1 MVRNGE
7 QEVIMKEEFFVS
19 FKVFYQHS
27 KERRL
32 EKNLEKSQTGQ
43 PLTIPNTVP
52 ATSSHNVK
60 WEQKNQ
66 QIKNETKSNFLTQ
79 PEQVFQCAVVMVL
92 FSNVVTPCQNFCH
105 HLVGKVSHSNSV
117 LP

>member
-1 MVRNGE
+1 MEYLIVLLQLRSLNGTECEGKMIRNGE
-7 QEVIMKEEFFVS
+7 EEMIMKEVFFVS

-32 EKNLEKSQTGQ
+32 EGNHEKSQTGQ

-52 ATSSHNVK
+52 ATPSHNGK

-66 QIKNETKSNFLTQ
+66 QMKNETNSQFLNPT
-79 PEQVFQCAVVMVL
+79 
-92 FSNVVTPCQNFCH
+92 
-105 HLVGKVSHSNSV
+105 
-117 LP
+117 